1 MCSII
6 EIHTPTE
13 FTIRYET
20 EDSLGNTRLQR
31 TRNLKLIRGQSADSD
46 RHKLIRGQSAESE
59 RVKLIRGQ
67 SAESDRLKLIRGQS
81 AESDRLKLIRGQSAD
96 SDRLE
101 LITGQ
106 SADLE
111 RDAAVTKKEQ
121 EWFLQLIIIKA
132 FKFLFFKTN
141 SIIIGATFC
150 AH

>member
-1 MCSII
+1 
-6 EIHTPTE
+6 
-13 FTIRYET
+13 
-20 EDSLGNTRLQR
+20 
-31 TRNLKLIRGQSADSD
+31 
-46 RHKLIRGQSAESE
+46 
-59 RVKLIRGQ
+59 
-67 SAESDRLKLIRGQS
+67 LIRGQS

-132 FKFLFFKTN
+132 FKFLFFQNKLN
-141 SIIIGATFC
+141 NYRRYILCSLATILL
-150 AH
+150 